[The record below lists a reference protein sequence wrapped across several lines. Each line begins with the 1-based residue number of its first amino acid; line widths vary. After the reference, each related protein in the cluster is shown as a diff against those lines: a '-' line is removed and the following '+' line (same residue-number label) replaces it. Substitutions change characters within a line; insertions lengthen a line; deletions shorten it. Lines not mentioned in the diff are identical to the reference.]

1 MRKLQKE
8 LQRWFLW
15 HVLAPSLVALMAC
28 GVALSVLLG
37 AWTEASVSP
46 AMMLVAGLLVVG
58 ALTAIGLLVWSW
70 RRSAHYVFSLSDDTA
85 QVGIWMMRT
94 AFGKLPDED
103 PIVQQFPW
111 VRGPIYHENPAV
123 KEISAWMER
132 WRGEVR
138 AQSARVTEELSRDML
153 LATEF
158 QQALLNRPYPEV
170 PAVHIDGR
178 LRLEFHH
185 RYNPALA
192 VGGDFFE
199 FMPIGNDCAG
209 IFVADVMGHGV
220 RSALITAILRAL
232 ISEIEPLARNSA
244 HFLKELNHEFSD
256 ILTAMPTPIFASA
269 FYMVADTTS
278 RIATYACAGHP
289 PPFQLHRDRARVTR
303 LANPQPKGA
312 ALGLLRHETYAGET
326 VRLLDGHTYIFFTD
340 GVYEC
345 SNPEGEEYGLAR
357 MEKVLQT
364 NIYKTTTEILNALME
379 SITSFVRGE
388 PLADDLCLIAVDVT
402 TKPKPVL

>member
-1 MRKLQKE
+1 MSKLQ
-8 LQRWFLW
+8 QDVRRWFQW
-15 HVLAPSLVALMAC
+15 HVIAPAAIAVVACLA
-28 GVALSVLLG
+28 ALSVVLG
-37 AWTEASVSP
+37 VWTNEAAV
-46 AMMLVAGLLVVG
+46 AVLTGVLIAAAVAGV
-58 ALTAIGLLVWSW
+58 GLLAWAW
-70 RRSAHYVFSLSDDTA
+70 WRSARYVFSLSDDAA
-85 QVGIWMMRT
+85 QVGIWLMRT
-94 AFGKLPDED
+94 AFGKQPDDD
-103 PIVQQFPW
+103 PVVQQFPW
-111 VRGPIYHENPAV
+111 VRGPVPGDNPAV
-123 KEISAWMER
+123 AEVSAWMER

-138 AQSARVTEELSRDML
+138 AQSARLTEELSRDML

-170 PAVHIDGR
+170 PAVHIEGR

-232 ISEIEPLARNSA
+232 ISEIQPLARNSA
-244 HFLKELNHEFSD
+244 HFMKELNHEFAD

-326 VRLLDGHTYIFFTD
+326 VRLLDGHTFIFFTD
-340 GVYEC
+340 GVHEC
-345 SNPEGEEYGLAR
+345 TNPEGEEYGLVR
-357 MEKVLQT
+357 MEKVLQA
-364 NIYKTTTEILNALME
+364 NIYKTTTEILNALVE
-379 SITSFVRGE
+379 SITTFVRGE
-388 PLADDLCLIAVDVT
+388 PLADDVCLVAVDVT
-402 TKPKPVL
+402 TKPKPVE

>member
-1 MRKLQKE
+1 MRKLQNE
-8 LQRWFLW
+8 LKRWFLW
-15 HVLAPSLVALMAC
+15 HVLAPSALALIAC
-28 GVALSVLLG
+28 GVALTVLLSSP
-37 AWTEASVSP
+37 TEPSASPTVT
-46 AMMLVAGLLVVG
+46 LIAGLLVVAILISIA
-58 ALTAIGLLVWSW
+58 ALAWSW
-70 RRSAHYVFSLSDDTA
+70 RKSAHYVFSLSEDTA
-85 QVGIWMMRT
+85 QTGIWMMRT

-111 VRGPIYHENPAV
+111 VRGPIQSDNPAV
-123 KEISAWMER
+123 KEVSAWMER

-192 VGGDFFE
+192 IGGDFFE

-232 ISEIEPLARNSA
+232 ISELGPLARNSA
-244 HFLKELNHEFSD
+244 HFLKELNHEFAD

-303 LANPQPKGA
+303 LANPQPRGA

-326 VRLLDGHTYIFFTD
+326 VRLLDGHTFIFFTD

-345 SNPEGEEYGLAR
+345 SNPEGEEYGLVR
-357 MEKVLQT
+357 MEKVLQA

-379 SITSFVRGE
+379 SITNFVRGE
-388 PLADDLCLIAVDVT
+388 PLADDLCLLAVDVT

>member
-1 MRKLQKE
+1 M
-8 LQRWFLW
+8 
-15 HVLAPSLVALMAC
+15 APSLAALFCA
-28 GVALSVLLG
+28 GVTLWLLWREGDDSPVIHVLSVLVALILIV
-37 AWTEASVSP
+37 A
-46 AMMLVAGLLVVG
+46 LVLLV
-58 ALTAIGLLVWSW
+58 LSWIRTA
-70 RRSAHYVFSLSDDTA
+70 RHVFSLDEDTA

-94 AFGKLPDED
+94 AFGKLPDDD
-103 PIVQQFPW
+103 PIVQEFPW
-111 VRGPIYHENPAV
+111 VRGVIYHDNPAV
-123 KEISAWMER
+123 KRISAWMEQ
-132 WRGEVR
+132 WRNEVK
-138 AQSARVTEELSRDML
+138 AQSSRATEELSRDML

-170 PAVHIDGR
+170 PAVHIEGR

-199 FMPIGNDCAG
+199 FLPIGNDCAG

-232 ISEIEPLARNSA
+232 ISELTPLARNSS
-244 HFLKELNHEFSD
+244 HFMKELNHEFAD
-256 ILTAMPTPIFASA
+256 ILTAMPSPIFASA

-303 LANPQPKGA
+303 LSNPQPKGA

-345 SNPEGEEYGLAR
+345 ANPEGEEYGLAR
-357 MEKVLQT
+357 MEKVLQA

-402 TKPKPVL
+402 TKPKPVV

>member
-8 LQRWFLW
+8 LKRWFAW
-15 HVLAPSLVALMAC
+15 HVFAPSVLALIACCVALA
-28 GVALSVLLG
+28 VLLG
-37 AWTEASVSP
+37 AWTDQTASPVV
-46 AMMLVAGLLVVG
+46 MLIAGLLVASVV
-58 ALTAIGLLVWSW
+58 ACIGVLAWSW
-70 RRSAHYVFSLSDDTA
+70 YRSARFVFSLTEDTS

-94 AFGKLPDED
+94 AFGKLPDEN
-103 PIVQQFPW
+103 PLVHQFPW
-111 VRGPIYHENPAV
+111 VRGPVILENEAV
-123 KEISAWMER
+123 KEIAAWMER
-132 WRGEVR
+132 WRIEVK
-138 AQSARVTEELSRDML
+138 AQSARITEELSRDML

-192 VGGDFFE
+192 IGGDFFE

-232 ISEIEPLARNSA
+232 ISELGPLARNSA
-244 HFLKELNHEFSD
+244 HFLKELNHEFAD

-303 LANPQPKGA
+303 LANPQPRGA

-326 VRLLDGHTYIFFTD
+326 VRLLDGHTFIFFTD

-345 SNPEGEEYGLAR
+345 SNPDGEEYGLVR
-357 MEKVLQT
+357 MEKVLQA